1 MTTVIGVRFKKVGK
15 VYYFDPNG
23 LTVKSGQSVI
33 VETARG
39 IECGVCTMG
48 NTEVDDS
55 KIVLPL
61 KKVIRI
67 ATATDLQVAAG
78 NEQQAR
84 EAYQIARRKI
94 DEHKLDMHLVAVEC
108 TFDLN
113 KILFYFTADG
123 RVDFRDL
130 VKDLASIFRTR
141 IELRQ
146 IGVRDEAKMVG
157 GLGVCGRELCCSSYL
172 DEFQPVSIKMAKEQ
186 NLSLNPAKISGT
198 CGRLMCCLKYEHEA
212 YVDLQKVTPK
222 NESLVETPE
231 GIGTVLSTQMLRG
244 LCKVM
249 IEGEEE
255 PRTFACTDCKV
266 LRSGRA
272 RKCSGNCQQKQ
283 PEIDPMIEVE
293 PEAAADA
300 PDSVPT
306 QEPRRK
312 RKEKTEHS
320 VKEQK
325 NKKTKPESTPEAP
338 EEPKVERPVREKNGQ
353 PRLIKA
359 VPKKESDE
367 VPKPIIRESVQPRL
381 VKAAPSKEEL
391 AIEAAEA
398 LELSADETENTPEK
412 KRRRRR
418 RGGARR
424 RKNHSGDGASAS
436 SSETE

>member
-1 MTTVIGVRFKKVGK
+1 
-15 VYYFDPNG
+15 
-23 LTVKSGQSVI
+23 
-33 VETARG
+33 
-39 IECGVCTMG
+39 MG

-55 KIVLPL
+55 KIVPPL
-61 KKVIRI
+61 KKLVRI
-67 ATATDLQVAAG
+67 ATETDLQVAAG

-94 DEHKLDMHLVAVEC
+94 EERELDMHLVAVEC

-157 GLGVCGRELCCSSYL
+157 GLGICGRELCCSSYL
-172 DEFQPVSIKMAKEQ
+172 DEFQPVSINMAKEQ

-255 PRTFACTDCKV
+255 ARIFKCSECKV

-272 RKCSGNCQQKQ
+272 RKCGGNCPQKPQQ

-300 PDSVPT
+300 PA

-312 RKEKTEHS
+312 RREKDKSERPAKE
-320 VKEQK
+320 
-325 NKKTKPESTPEAP
+325 NKPR
-338 EEPKVERPVREKNGQ
+338 EPKEPKEAKDRKAEPPKAEAERPVREKNGQ

-359 VPKKESDE
+359 VPKTESTE
-367 VPKPIIRESVQPRL
+367 PPKPIVRSTVQPRL
-381 VKAAPSKEEL
+381 VKAAPPKEVLEAEL
-391 AIEAAEA
+391 AAAAAAEAAEP
-398 LELSADETENTPEK
+398 TEGAPEK
-412 KRRRRR
+412 KHRRRR

-424 RKNHSGDGASAS
+424 KKNHGESAAPS
-436 SSETE
+436 AE